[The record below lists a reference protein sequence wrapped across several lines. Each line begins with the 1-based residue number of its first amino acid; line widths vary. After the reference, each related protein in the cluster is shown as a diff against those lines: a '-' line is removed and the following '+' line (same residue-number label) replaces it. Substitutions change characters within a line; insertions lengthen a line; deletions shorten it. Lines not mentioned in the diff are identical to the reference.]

1 MIKRLRVVVMVLLIL
16 FLGISLFFGCCYRQ
30 GPLETVYS
38 DFLSDHPVDTIYF
51 GSPNDRT
58 TTYLLN
64 QADLDS
70 ALEYVL
76 SLEIR
81 SAFPWERHL
90 AVSADRSEL
99 DWITLVSN
107 GSEPVDT
114 ERLRII
120 VVDLETLMIEIR
132 QQKGHIYKLSEPLDL
147 DYFLTFF
154 DARPFEI

>member
-1 MIKRLRVVVMVLLIL
+1 MN
-16 FLGISLFFGCCYRQ
+16 
-30 GPLETVYS
+30 
-38 DFLSDHPVDTIYF
+38 TIYF

-58 TTYLLN
+58 TTYSLN

-81 SAFPWERHL
+81 SAFPWERHP
-90 AVSADRSEL
+90 AASADRSEL

-132 QQKGHIYKLSEPLDL
+132 QKKGHIYKLSEPLDL